1 MTRTGGLGVAA
12 SILLTVILGIG
23 LLYAY
28 RSQSPAVPAVPYS
41 AVLNE
46 VQQGR
51 VRSVAIEDGHATVM
65 LIDGTQQQLTLPDNG
80 ESLMRTIQDRNAADP
95 AHPIE
100 VRFSSG
106 PQPNPAPLILFVIL
120 PVLVLAL
127 PLLFVA
133 LMAAR
138 ARRPLR
144 YEALS
149 RLADLRDRGVVTED
163 EFLREKRRLLK

>member
-12 SILLTVILGIG
+12 AILLTVVLALG

-28 RSQSPAVPAVPYS
+28 RSQSPAIPAVPYS
-41 AVLNE
+41 GVLNE

-51 VRSVAIEDGHATVM
+51 VRSVAIEDGRATVI
-65 LIDGTQQQLTLPDNG
+65 LIDTTQQQVTLPDNG
-80 ESLMRTIQDRNAADP
+80 ESLVHAIQDRNTADL
-95 AHPIE
+95 AHPID

-106 PQPNPAPLILFVIL
+106 LQPNPTPLILFVIL

-127 PLLFVA
+127 PLLYLA
-133 LMAAR
+133 STAAR
-138 ARRPLR
+138 ARRPQR

-149 RLADLRDRGVVTED
+149 RLADLRDRGAITED
-163 EFLREKRRLLK
+163 EFLNEKRRLLK

>member
-12 SILLTVILGIG
+12 AILLTVVLGVG

-28 RSQSPAVPAVPYS
+28 RSQSPAVPAVPYP

-46 VQQGR
+46 MQQGR
-51 VRSVAIEDGHATVM
+51 VRSIAIEDSHAAVT
-65 LIDGTQQQLTLPDNG
+65 LIDATQQQVTLPDNG
-80 ESLMRTIQDRNAADP
+80 ESLVHAIQDRNAADP
-95 AHPIE
+95 AHPID

-106 PQPNPAPLILFVIL
+106 PQPNAGPLILIVIL
-120 PVLVLAL
+120 PLLVLAL

-133 LMAAR
+133 SVAAR
-138 ARRPLR
+138 ARRPQR

-163 EFLREKRRLLK
+163 EFLREKRRILK

>member
-1 MTRTGGLGVAA
+1 MTRSGGLGVAA
-12 SILLTVILGIG
+12 AILLTVFLGIG

-51 VRSVAIEDGHATVM
+51 VRSVAIEDGRATVM
-65 LIDGTQQQLTLPDNG
+65 LIDATQQQVTLPDNG
-80 ESLMRTIQDRNAADP
+80 ESLVRAIQDRNTADP
-95 AHPIE
+95 AHPID

-106 PQPNPAPLILFVIL
+106 LQPNPAPLILFVIL

-133 LMAAR
+133 SVAAR
-138 ARRPLR
+138 ARRPQR

-163 EFLREKRRLLK
+163 EFLREKRRILK

>member
-1 MTRTGGLGVAA
+1 MAA
-12 SILLTVILGIG
+12 AILLTVFFALG

-28 RSQSPAVPAVPYS
+28 RSQSPAIPAVPYS

-51 VRSVAIEDGHATVM
+51 VRSVAIEDGRAMVM
-65 LIDGTQQQLTLPDNG
+65 LIDASQQQVTLPDNG
-80 ESLMRTIQDRNAADP
+80 ESLVRAIQDRNTADA
-95 AHPIE
+95 AHPID

-106 PQPNPAPLILFVIL
+106 PQPNATPLILLVIL
-120 PVLVLAL
+120 PLLVLAL
-127 PLLFVA
+127 PLLFVVSV
-133 LMAAR
+133 AAR
-138 ARRPLR
+138 ARRPQR

-163 EFLREKRRLLK
+163 EFLREKRRILK